1 MIRLVL
7 ADDSFLVRR
16 GLRAVVEAE
25 PELELVAECD
35 DLGSL
40 LAAVDT
46 AKPHVVITDIRM
58 PPTATDEGIQA
69 AARLRRSHPTV
80 GVVVL
85 SQYVD
90 PRYVFDYLR
99 DSTRVAPTC

>member
-1 MIRLVL
+1 M
-7 ADDSFLVRR
+7 
-16 GLRAVVEAE
+16 EAE
-25 PELELVAECD
+25 PEFEVVHECD

-46 AKPHVVITDIRM
+46 ATPDVVITDIRM
-58 PPTATDEGIQA
+58 PPTATDDGIQA
-69 AARLRRSHPTV
+69 PARLRRSHPTV

-90 PRYVFDYLR
+90 
-99 DSTRVAPTC
+99 